1 MITRIKTWSELALIL
16 GIVLDAFNEYFG
28 AWFPQW
34 LTWCVFGAALAC
46 RFISQE
52 AVREQAIR
60 LYCRVVNRHW

>member
-1 MITRIKTWSELALIL
+1 MITATKSWSVWALIIGL
-16 GIVLDAFNEYFG
+16 LLDAFNEYFG
-28 AWFPQW
+28 AWFPGW
-34 LTWCVFGAALAC
+34 FTWCIFGAALAC